1 MAQDTSDLAAGIR
14 SGIEAM
20 PFNRLLGIRI
30 KSMQGGRAQG
40 VLDERADLSNH
51 AGTVHVGAQYALI
64 EATGGA
70 AVSSALLDLLD
81 SAVPLEVGAEVAYR
95 RPARGTVVADAAVAE
110 GDAERVRQELEAQG
124 SSRLQVA
131 VTLTDA
137 QGAMAM
143 DATLRW
149 TVKKR

>member
-1 MAQDTSDLAAGIR
+1 M
-14 SGIEAM
+14 
-20 PFNRLLGIRI
+20 
-30 KSMQGGRAQG
+30 
-40 VLDERADLSNH
+40 
-51 AGTVHVGAQYALI
+51 
-64 EATGGA
+64 
-70 AVSSALLDLLD
+70 SSALLDLLD